1 MLRIVRTS
9 LSAGLR
15 QVRFGSTE
23 AYTNAL
29 TKLKKDLKQAMIAK
43 DEVRKT
49 TIRGLLAEIKNKE
62 IDSKSKDFDEFGLSS
77 LYTKLIHQRA
87 ESIEEYKAN
96 GRQELAEKEQKE
108 MDIISG
114 YLEELPV
121 ATKEEVDAKVKTFL
135 EELKN
140 AEPDLQLKQI
150 FGKVDWK
157 VVTVEWKAS
166 QSMIKASIA
175 SQFKS
180 IFS

>member
-1 MLRIVRTS
+1 MS
-9 LSAGLR
+9 LS
-15 QVRFGSTE
+15 VR
-23 AYTNAL
+23 
-29 TKLKKDLKQAMIAK
+29 D
-43 DEVRKT
+43 
-49 TIRGLLAEIKNKE
+49 
-62 IDSKSKDFDEFGLSS
+62 
-77 LYTKLIHQRA
+77 LYTKFIHQRA

-157 VVTVEWKAS
+157 VVTVEWEGLS
-166 QSMIKASIA
+166 EYD
-175 SQFKS
+175 
-180 IFS
+180 

>member
-1 MLRIVRTS
+1 MFRIVRTS
-9 LSAGLR
+9 IPTSLR

-29 TKLKKDLKQAMIAK
+29 ARLKKDLKQAMIAK

-62 IDSKSKDFDEFGLSS
+62 IDSKSKDFDEFGLSG

-87 ESIEEYKAN
+87 ESIEEYMAN
-96 GRQELAEKEQKE
+96 GREELAEKERKE
-108 MDIISG
+108 MDIING
-114 YLEELPV
+114 YLRELPV
-121 ATKEEVDAKVKTFL
+121 ATKEELDAKVKTFL

-140 AEPDLQLKQI
+140 AEPDLQMKQV

-157 VVTVEWKAS
+157 TATTEWRAS
-166 QSMIKASIA
+166 QNMIKASIA

-180 IFS
+180 VFS